1 MRLEDKTALIT
12 GGGRGI
18 GFTTAMLMLSE
29 GAKVGVVDVNP
40 DYLKKAAETAQS
52 KGYPLKTF
60 TGDVSKKESVQ
71 SFMDAFVKEFGRID
85 ILVNNAGMSIP
96 KPFLEKTA
104 EEWIKTLEVN
114 LIGVFLCS
122 QAAAK
127 YMLPQKS
134 GKIINISS
142 IRGIDHCG
150 REGIMDYSAAKAG
163 VINLTK
169 TMAKELAPYINVNTV
184 APGHTLT
191 EMTAPLPD
199 AVKKNMIEGSY
210 LKRMGRPE
218 DIANAILF
226 LASDEANFFTGQL
239 LASGWRVQSEIRKR
253 RWFSEVSAGGNPLG
267 FSEGKRIRRSL
278 PGRRGRGPAGPKKDE
293 RRKRK

>member
-1 MRLEDKTALIT
+1 VLCGEKIFIKRKEGAEMRLKDKTAFIT

-18 GFTTAMLMLSE
+18 GLTAALLMLAE
-29 GAKVGVVDVNP
+29 GAKVGVVDINE
-40 DYLKKAAETAQS
+40 DHLRKAVETARS
-52 KGYPLKTF
+52 RGFELKTF
-60 TGDVSKKESVQ
+60 IGDVSKKDSVQ
-71 SFMDAFVKEFGRID
+71 SFVDTFAKEFGRID

-96 KPFLEKTA
+96 RPFLEKTA

-114 LIGVFLCS
+114 LIGVFLCA

-127 YMLPQKS
+127 YMLAQKS

-169 TMAKELAPYINVNTV
+169 TMAKELAPHINVNTV

-191 EMTAPLPD
+191 EMTASLPE
-199 AVKKNMIEGSY
+199 AVRKNMVEGSY
-210 LKRMGRPE
+210 LKRMAQPD
-218 DIANAILF
+218 DIAKAILF
-226 LASDEANFFTGQL
+226 LASDDANFFTGQL
-239 LASGWRVQSEIRKR
+239 LLVDG
-253 RWFSEVSAGGNPLG
+253 G
-267 FSEGKRIRRSL
+267 FSLK
-278 PGRRGRGPAGPKKDE
+278 
-293 RRKRK
+293 

>member
-1 MRLEDKTALIT
+1 MRLKEKTALIT

-18 GFTTAMLMLSE
+18 GATTAMMMLAE
-29 GAKVGVVDVNP
+29 GAKIGIVDLNEE
-40 DYLKKAAETAQS
+40 DMRKTADRAQS
-52 KGYPLKTF
+52 QGFQLKTF
-60 TGDVSKKESVQ
+60 KGDVSKKDQVQ
-71 SFMDAFVKEFGRID
+71 NFIEAFVKEFGRMD
-85 ILVNNAGMSIP
+85 ILVNNAGISFP
-96 KPFLEKTA
+96 KPFLEKTV
-104 EEWIKTLEVN
+104 EEWIRTLEVN

-127 YMLPQKS
+127 YMLAQRS

-142 IRGIDHCG
+142 IRGIEHCG

-169 TMAKELAPYINVNTV
+169 TMAKELAPYINVNAV

-210 LKRMGRPE
+210 LKRMAQPE
-218 DIANAILF
+218 DIAKAILF
-226 LASDEANFFTGQL
+226 LASDEANFFTGQIL
-239 LASGWRVQSEIRKR
+239 LPDG
-253 RWFSEVSAGGNPLG
+253 G
-267 FSEGKRIRRSL
+267 FSLK
-278 PGRRGRGPAGPKKDE
+278 
-293 RRKRK
+293 